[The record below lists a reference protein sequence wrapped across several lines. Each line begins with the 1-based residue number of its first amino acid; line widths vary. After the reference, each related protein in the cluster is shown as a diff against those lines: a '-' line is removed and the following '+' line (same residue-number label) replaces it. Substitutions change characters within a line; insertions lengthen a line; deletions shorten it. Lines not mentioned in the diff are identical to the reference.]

1 MYKCAK
7 VRKDTKKSVQ
17 KCVKSEKNLE
27 KKQKLPQNM
36 RKMAPKFKEFMKM
49 CGKII
54 FRKKIE
60 GDKIKKCKKNA
71 IMGKEWD
78 NGQKN
83 WDWGNHKK
91 KKTRKNANNAKH
103 TWGTY
108 KGSSHF
114 RAGGDQNVSVILH
127 DFPFFKKI
135 ENYIPF
141 CTEAMF
147 CFGRADDCLSI
158 LVIISGDCLTMR
170 HTKKKAKCKT
180 LPALFKTWPTDGT
193 HLAWNPTDCRSG
205 LSLGG
210 GDK

>member
-1 MYKCAK
+1 MQWSSAIFLVGIVDVHLLRLHAELHRVEGPRLDGPDEAHRHAGHDGALMNRLGPRRGALAGHRKCVQMYKCAK

-91 KKTRKNANNAKH
+91 KKN
-103 TWGTY
+103 
-108 KGSSHF
+108 S
-114 RAGGDQNVSVILH
+114 Q
-127 DFPFFKKI
+127 
-135 ENYIPF
+135 
-141 CTEAMF
+141 
-147 CFGRADDCLSI
+147 
-158 LVIISGDCLTMR
+158 
-170 HTKKKAKCKT
+170 KCE
-180 LPALFKTWPTDGT
+180 
-193 HLAWNPTDCRSG
+193 
-205 LSLGG
+205 
-210 GDK
+210 